1 MNEILTQPNQL
12 KSRFDLA
19 GRGPIVVDGA
29 TGYLGSHLVAALA
42 ASGADIR
49 CLVHKGSKAEDVQVL
64 KNLGAKVF
72 VGELTG
78 NDEQVTSAFKDARV
92 GVHLIGSIAPKKGLS
107 HDLLHVVMTDS
118 FIEKAKAGGV
128 ENALMVTAL
137 GTKANAPSTYHAT
150 KWLAEESLRRSGLN
164 STILRPSLLVGRQVG
179 RRNSK
184 LVDRLLKV
192 IAEKKSVP
200 LVNGG
205 INKLQPLFI
214 GDMAMAAVASIDNLT
229 GAKGDVSGG
238 VNDPGSRD
246 PIELGGNEI
255 LPMRDFVKQLMAV
268 LHVDK
273 SIVTLPYPIAMAAA
287 TVCQLIQE
295 VPVLSCDQ
303 VKLSMRDNICTDNRI
318 EELLGVK
325 PLPLSSA
332 LQVYASN

>member
-1 MNEILTQPNQL
+1 MNEILTHPSEL

-78 NDEQVTSAFKDARV
+78 NEDQVASAFKDASV
-92 GVHLIGSIAPKKGLS
+92 AVHLIGSIAPKKGLS

-118 FIEKAKAGGV
+118 FIAKAKAGGV
-128 ENALMVTAL
+128 GNALMVTAL
-137 GTKANAPSTYHAT
+137 GTRADAPSTYHAT
-150 KWLAEESLRRSGLN
+150 KWLAEESLRKSGLN
-164 STILRPSLLVGRQVG
+164 STILRPSLLIGRQVG

-192 IAEKKSVP
+192 IAEKKAVP

-205 INKLQPLFI
+205 VNRLQPLFI
-214 GDMAMAAVASIDNLT
+214 GDMAMAAVASIDGLI
-229 GAKGDVSGG
+229 KGKDDGSGG
-238 VNDPGSRD
+238 SKG
-246 PIELGGNEI
+246 PIELGGNEV

-273 SIVTLPYPIAMAAA
+273 PIVSLPYPIAMAAA
-287 TVCQLIQE
+287 SVCQLIQE

-303 VKLSMRDNICTDNRI
+303 VKLSMRDNICSDNRI
-318 EELLGVK
+318 EELLGSK
-325 PLPLSSA
+325 PEPLSSA
-332 LQVYASN
+332 LQVYASK

>member
-1 MNEILTQPNQL
+1 MNEILTQPGEM
-12 KSRFDLA
+12 KSKFDLA
-19 GRGPIVVDGA
+19 SRGPVVVDGA

-49 CLVHKGSKAEDVQVL
+49 CLVHKASKSEDVQVL

-78 NDEQVTSAFKDARV
+78 KDDQAARAFQDAKV
-92 GVHLIGSIAPKKGLS
+92 AVHLIGSIAPKKGLS

-128 ENALMVTAL
+128 ESALMVTAL
-137 GTKANAPSTYHAT
+137 GTRADAPSTYHAT
-150 KWLAEESLRRSGLN
+150 KWRAEESLRNSGLN
-164 STILRPSLLVGRQVG
+164 SIILRPSLLVGRQVG

-184 LVDRLLKV
+184 LIDRLLKV
-192 IAEKKSVP
+192 ISQKKAVP

-205 INKLQPLFI
+205 VNKLQPLFI
-214 GDMAMAAVASIDNLT
+214 GDMAMAAVASIDKLS
-229 GAKGDVSGG
+229 SGQG
-238 VNDPGSRD
+238 GFKE

-255 LPMRDFVKQLMAV
+255 LSMRELVNQLMAV
-268 LHVDK
+268 LQVQK
-273 SIVTLPYPIAMAAA
+273 PIVSLPYPIAMAAA
-287 TVCQLIQE
+287 SICQMVQE

-318 EELLGVK
+318 EELLGAK
-325 PLPLSSA
+325 PATLGSA
-332 LQVYASN
+332 LQVYASK